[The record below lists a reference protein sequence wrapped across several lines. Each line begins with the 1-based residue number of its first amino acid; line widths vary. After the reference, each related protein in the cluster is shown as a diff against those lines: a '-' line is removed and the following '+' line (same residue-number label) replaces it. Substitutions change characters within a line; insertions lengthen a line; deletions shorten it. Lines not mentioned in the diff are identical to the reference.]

1 VRNISAIRGESVQE
15 CEPAG
20 KKFGFE
26 NGIAMT
32 EHVNQ
37 SCPEGTRSC
46 AGRPPVIL
54 IVDDDPV
61 ARILAAKSL
70 KKAGFAVAEASNG
83 KQALDIFEVEK
94 PAIVLLDVVMPEMDG
109 FETCRTLREK
119 SVGDPSLAIV
129 MVTGADDLESI
140 NRAYDAG
147 ATDFIAKPI
156 NWLILTQRV
165 RYILRAGLTLAELEK
180 SKALLASAQ
189 RIAHLG
195 SWELDLETGSLLCSR
210 EMFEIFGLGPTRAD
224 LHYDDLL
231 EHVTAEYLNT
241 LKSMVNQARFLGK
254 PFKMEHAI
262 TRTDGVERFVFQQVE
277 VVSDKSSGRIQRLVG
292 IVQDITARRR
302 AELFEADRNRVME
315 LIIRNHPLPE
325 ILSEIAEL
333 VKRQKPQMGCAVFL
347 FEDDRLNLGGSSGV
361 ADAFLDTAAS
371 NPVGPK
377 GNSASAAAYYAQT
390 MMACDTETSPLW
402 EGQRSLALDNGI
414 RADCSVPFFSGLG
427 TVLGTL
433 TLVSPKVFHPSQDEL
448 KLFDAV
454 CKLAAVAIEQR
465 QLSEQL
471 AHQARHDALTGLP
484 NRASLKDL
492 RQRVASR
499 STQNEQVA
507 VMFIDLDRFKQ
518 VNDSLGHST
527 GDLLLKKVAARLK
540 KCTRGHDTLVRMGG
554 DEFMIILDRID
565 NREVAGRAATRVLDL
580 LKKPFMINDQE
591 IHIGASIGLSVLPE
605 DGQDL
610 EILQQNADVAM
621 YRAKNQGGNQF
632 QFYVPEM
639 NTLLLKRLEIE
650 NELRKALERNE
661 LELHYQPQFKM
672 GDKRICGVEALIR
685 WNHPE
690 LGRIAPIQFI
700 PVAEE
705 SGLIIRIGNWV
716 LTGACRQNAEWQE
729 RGYPPFP
736 VAVKVS
742 SVELMSPHFVETVE
756 MALRQ
761 VNLAPQ
767 WLQLEIAETVLL
779 ENRDETIER
788 LEEIRKLG
796 VSIAVDDFGTGYS
809 SMSYLQR
816 LPIDCLKI
824 DRTFI
829 KEIEGAEDLSLRS
842 RALVQAIVS
851 LAQNLGLRVVA
862 EGIESHSQQALLSS
876 IGCEIGQGYLFEEPI
891 TAGEVDLL
899 CRKMDPS
906 LLDS

>member
-1 VRNISAIRGESVQE
+1 MQE
-15 CEPAG
+15 CEPTV
-20 KKFGFE
+20 KQFGFE
-26 NGIAMT
+26 NRTALSGIQCS
-32 EHVNQ
+32 E
-37 SCPEGTRSC
+37 EGIKSC

-70 KKAGFAVAEASNG
+70 KKCGFAVAEASSG
-83 KQALDIFEVEK
+83 KQALDTFKVEK
-94 PAIVLLDVVMPEMDG
+94 PAIVLLDVVMPGMDG
-109 FETCRTLREK
+109 FETCRALRER
-119 SVGDPSLAIV
+119 SAGDPSLAIV

-140 NRAYDAG
+140 NKAYDAG

-180 SKALLASAQ
+180 SKALLANAQ

-195 SWELDLETGSLLCSR
+195 SWELDLETGSLLCSW
-210 EMFEIFGLGPTRAD
+210 EMFEIFSLDPSRTD
-224 LHYDDLL
+224 LRYDDLL
-231 EHVTAEYLNT
+231 GHVTTEYLNT

-254 PFKMEHAI
+254 PFKLDHCVS
-262 TRTDGVERFVFQQVE
+262 RPDGIQRFVSQQVE
-277 VVSDKSSGRIQRLVG
+277 VVSDKATGRILRLVG
-292 IVQDITARRR
+292 IVQDITARRQ

-315 LIIRNHPLPE
+315 LIIRNHPLQE
-325 ILSEIAEL
+325 ILFEIAEL
-333 VKRQKPQMGCAVFL
+333 MRRQKPEMGCAVFL
-347 FEDDRLNLGGSSGV
+347 FEDDQLNPGGASGV
-361 ADAFLDTAAS
+361 VDAFLDNVAS

-390 MMACDTETSPLW
+390 MTACDTETSPLW
-402 EGQRSLALDNGI
+402 EKQRALALDNGI

-454 CKLAAVAIEQR
+454 CKLAAVAVEQR

-492 RQRVASR
+492 RQQIASR
-499 STQNEQVA
+499 STQDERVA
-507 VMFIDLDRFKQ
+507 VMFIDLDRFKH

-527 GDLLLKKVAARLK
+527 GDLLLKKVAARLQ
-540 KCTRGHDTLVRMGG
+540 KCIRGHDTLIRMGG
-554 DEFMIILDRID
+554 DEFMIILDPID
-565 NREVAGRAATRVLDL
+565 DREVAGRVASRVLDL
-580 LKKPFMINDQE
+580 LKKPFMIDDQE
-591 IHIGASIGLSVLPE
+591 IHIGASIGLSILPE
-605 DGQDL
+605 DGEDL

-621 YRAKNQGGNQF
+621 YRAKNHGGNQF
-632 QFYVPEM
+632 QFFVPEM

-672 GDKRICGVEALIR
+672 GDKKLCGVEALIR

-690 LGRIAPIQFI
+690 LCRIAPMQFI

-705 SGLIIRIGNWV
+705 SGLIIRIGSWV
-716 LTGACRQNAEWQE
+716 LIDACSQNAEWQE
-729 RGYPPFP
+729 KGYPPFP
-736 VAVKVS
+736 VAVKIS
-742 SVELMSPHFVETVE
+742 AVELMSPHFVETVE
-756 MALRQ
+756 KALKQ
-761 VNLAPQ
+761 SNLAPQ

-779 ENRDETIER
+779 ENRDATIER

-829 KEIEGAEDLSLRS
+829 KELEGAEDLSLRA
-842 RALVQAIVS
+842 RALIQAIVV

-891 TAGEVDLL
+891 TAGEIDLL

-906 LLDS
+906 RFDS